1 VHGRAIKPT
10 KGETKMRKQAVRES
24 TDIRPT
30 AEDKGLEMTI
40 VVKCYDNGQIYIDGG
55 PTMGRTEVETAL
67 NAAATLTQKLGE
79 LLSRQSARIH
89 KARRAGAAA

>member
-1 VHGRAIKPT
+1 
-10 KGETKMRKQAVRES
+10 MRKQAIRES
-24 TDIRPT
+24 TSICPT

-55 PTMGRTEVETAL
+55 PTMGGTALETAL

-79 LLSRQSARIH
+79 LMSRQSARM
-89 KARRAGAAA
+89 AVGRRSSTA